1 MYAFLKKYRAIIL
14 GVIFLSGCASV
25 TTPAEN
31 NHEKALVLLSDH
43 AQAVILLAGV
53 PVRHYCQLHAW
64 PAAAKLNAEQAGL
77 FGLTN
82 VSYHDAVQ
90 GEYGVSFDLTSAVP
104 QDFFVSHWMM
114 RVSAP
119 DPALLNEQSIAL
131 TLTDEDLTIQLHSS
145 LMIDCKVVGE
155 L

>member
-1 MYAFLKKYRAIIL
+1 MRAFLKKYRAMIL

-53 PVRHYCQLHAW
+53 PVRHYCQSHAW
-64 PAAAKLNAEQAGL
+64 PAAAKLNAEQTEL

-90 GEYGVSFDLTSAVP
+90 GEYGISFDLTSAVP

-114 RVSAP
+114 RVAAP
-119 DPALLNEQSIAL
+119 NLAVSREQSLAL
-131 TLTDEDLTIQLHSS
+131 TLMNEDSNIELHSS
-145 LMIDCKVVGE
+145 LMIDCKVAEAV
-155 L
+155 